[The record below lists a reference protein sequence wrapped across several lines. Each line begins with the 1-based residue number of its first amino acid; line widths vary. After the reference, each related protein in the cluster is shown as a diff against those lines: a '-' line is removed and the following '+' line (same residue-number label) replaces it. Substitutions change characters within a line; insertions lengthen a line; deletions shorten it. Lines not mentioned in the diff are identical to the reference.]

1 MTTTKKITPSKQ
13 LSKAKKLTP
22 FEQET
27 IEVLKQI
34 NEYKLAAEA
43 NVVSI
48 IYKEPELLRETNLI
62 LDEFHNNAWRVFF
75 AIASDLIRLEKK
87 NTLDLITFNLYLEK
101 HKKLAEKV
109 EEYGGY
115 DAIESAKT

>member
-1 MTTTKKITPSKQ
+1 MATTRKSTSKTSTKTN
-13 LSKAKKLTP
+13 KLTP

-48 IYKEPELLRETNLI
+48 IYKEPDLLRETNLT
-62 LDEFHNNAWRVFF
+62 LEEFHNNAWRVFF
-75 AIASDLIRLEKK
+75 TIANDLITIEKK
-87 NTLDLITFNLYLEK
+87 NTLDLKRVI
-101 HKKLAEKV
+101 
-109 EEYGGY
+109 
-115 DAIESAKT
+115 